1 MDNTKNPTE
10 PATKRQRWALYLIT
24 KKDYRDAE
32 LTKEEAAKLISE
44 LGDPNYKSK
53 KRENPEAKTERRSA
67 LAIKLEKY
75 MTDHFEEIWKA
86 CGESMKIKSVI
97 EEDKPNDPNR
107 KRYAM
112 IGFGCSV
119 SSFKYR
125 KNSKKANEIAREGR
139 KLIYGKIEDMF
150 VARFSKDEQ
159 DYYERIGCP
168 LRAIFSQDENIQSRC
183 HYLVTKFAQ
192 EQGIKMTYETRLD

>member
-1 MDNTKNPTE
+1 MDNMKNPTE

-24 KKDYRDAE
+24 KKDYRDVE

-53 KRENPEAKTERRSA
+53 KQETTEAKKEKKSA
-67 LAIKLEKY
+67 LAVKLEKY
-75 MTDHFEEIWKA
+75 MTEHFEDIWKA
-86 CGESMKIKSVI
+86 CGESMKIKSVV

-112 IGFGCSV
+112 IGFGCSI
-119 SSFKYR
+119 SYFKYR
-125 KNSKKANEIAREGR
+125 KNNKKAEEIATAGR

-159 DYYERIGCP
+159 DHYERIGCP
-168 LRAIFSQDENIQSRC
+168 LRAIFSQDENIQSKC
-183 HYLVTKFAQ
+183 YYLVTKFAQ
-192 EQGIKMTYETRLD
+192 EQGIKMSYETRLD